1 MIFVNLDHPDC
12 VTDAG
17 LTENGEPR
25 VDSCCSASEAELS
38 PRLVNAYMDTTTPD
52 ATSDFQ
58 LHSHSFY
65 EILYCRN
72 NCGVEYLLGTK
83 HYHLQK
89 GDIIVISPD
98 VSHRPLFS
106 ENMTEPYCR
115 YVLQVS
121 QEFMDQVTKAFPLS
135 LPEVTLLRTARTDWE
150 FLGDIFARGV
160 QEAQEQAPQ
169 WETAL
174 LGNTLYLLSMLS
186 RAALDEKIF
195 YLQAEKPELLNRV
208 LDYIETHLDEKIS
221 LKSTA
226 QRFFVS
232 QSTISQTFRKK
243 MGISFYRC
251 VTQRRLIAAKELIMQ
266 GMPLESVN
274 ERVGFSDYST
284 FYRAFKQE
292 FGISPQ
298 QFRKQQVPPK

>member
-1 MIFVNLDHPDC
+1 MDHPDC
-12 VTDAG
+12 AVEAFSA
-17 LTENGEPR
+17 ESSEPR
-25 VDSCCSASEAELS
+25 VESRCSSSDSELS
-38 PRLVNAYMDTTTPD
+38 PRLVHAYMDTTTPD
-52 ATSDFQ
+52 ATSVFQ
-58 LHSHSFY
+58 FHSHSFY

-72 NCGVEYLLGTK
+72 SCGVEYLLGTK

-98 VSHRPLFS
+98 VSHRPLFP
-106 ENMTEPYCR
+106 ENMAEPYCR
-115 YVLQVS
+115 YVLWVS
-121 QEFMDQVTKAFPLS
+121 QEFMDQVTKVFPLS

-150 FLGDIFARGV
+150 FLGDVFARSV

-169 WETAL
+169 WETAI
-174 LGNTLYLLSMLS
+174 LGNTLYLLSLLS
-186 RAALDEKIF
+186 RAVLDEKVA

-298 QFRKQQVPPK
+298 QFRKLQVPPK